1 VQQGWS
7 KVPEQTAGTES
18 AAAVRGVVLRALPNM
33 STDMRDAYYLVISG
47 SGLIRW
53 AATREKEAA

>member
-1 VQQGWS
+1 M
-7 KVPEQTAGTES
+7 PEQTAGTES